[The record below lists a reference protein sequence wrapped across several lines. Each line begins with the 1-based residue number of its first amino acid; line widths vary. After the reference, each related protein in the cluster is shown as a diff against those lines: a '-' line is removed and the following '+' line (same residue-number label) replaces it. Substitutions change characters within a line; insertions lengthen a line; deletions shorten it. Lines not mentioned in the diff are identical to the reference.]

1 MIFYDYV
8 TLFTQLVSSIYEKSN
23 KAFEEEKLRW
33 ENYIDL
39 TTNGVAK
46 MVGKYKGVKA

>member
-1 MIFYDYV
+1 MSHYLHNWCPVYMK
-8 TLFTQLVSSIYEKSN
+8 KSN